1 MNQQSIYK
9 NDINREIGQVIYSN
23 DDRHLIQ
30 ELKEYVLTKELMK
43 PKMLPALFEAF
54 AKPKINSS
62 VWISGYYGSG
72 KSHLLKMLSLVLNNK
87 EIEGEKSVDIFS
99 TKDESDFDFQNN
111 IKRVS
116 KIHNK
121 AILFNIAAKADG
133 FDTGDNFTDRVLMVF
148 LKAINEYY
156 GYHPIYPEIA
166 EIERQLDQNG
176 LLATF
181 RDNYY
186 KRCNQ
191 SWEMH
196 RNDVAWHLNELIAV
210 YAQTRNISQ
219 EESRDI
225 INQHR
230 NNYKIDIETFAKLI
244 FKHCENDK
252 CRIVFCADEVGQFIA
267 DDIEKMLSLQTIA
280 ENLAVQTDGRAF
292 IVVTSQDDLDTT
304 ISRFTQNQADMF
316 SKIKDRFAYRIPLT
330 SANAD
335 EVIQKRLLLKT
346 PEGNASLEPI
356 YEKEKNN
363 IAVVFKFTDD
373 SKKYKGYQSLEH
385 FQSTFPFVPY
395 QFDLFQDAM
404 KALSIHD
411 AFTGRSQSTGER
423 SLLGVCHTVA
433 KSLKENNLGTIV
445 TFPMMFDAIKHD
457 FRSAVYSDIT
467 HAERNLDAPLAV
479 EVLKALFLVKYVKG
493 FNANLKNLITL
504 LLPSFDVDP
513 NAFQTSMQ
521 EALNLLESQ
530 TLIQR
535 TSANTYEYLTNQ
547 EKDVEKEIKNTEI
560 EDTATNKWL
569 AAFLFDEILKDTK
582 VRLERIAQPY
592 EFGKKLDDFAI
603 TTKDFYVNF
612 ITQFNLNGT
621 SAGNI
626 QFFSMGKPNELI
638 VLLPEDNRLHIELP
652 LWIKTDKYIQLTQS
666 PALEVA
672 KQQILR
678 EKAQLN
684 QNRKRDLV
692 SQLREMIADARMFLG
707 GSEVSNNSSR
717 DPKTKITSGIQLLIK
732 TIYPKL
738 DMLPCAFS
746 EDDIVNFII
755 SNDNVLFTD
764 DLHAIEVEVLNR
776 IQRNKA
782 NHERTTTKSLLDYF
796 YGRPYGWYQAA
807 VLSIVAKL
815 YKRNKISLKQDSNPL
830 DDRATLEALQRNN
843 QYGNT
848 LIDLEEEIHNTQV
861 QLLKNFYQDYFNEPC
876 LGNEPKEI
884 SRLFKQRINKELND
898 LMLLYNMRSRFR
910 FLEIMGEP
918 VNRVKLLAEKDHP
931 YFFNALLNYQN
942 DMLDDKDN
950 VIDAVKRF
958 MNGPQKDIFEQVLLY
973 LQSDNANFN
982 YINHEGLERLSLVKE
997 SPAPYKGNLIQ
1008 EAKAALEQVKAEIQ
1022 TQQKLER
1029 GAAMDLVKQAIG
1041 KLKSFE
1047 DYSKLNPS
1055 QQIDVM
1061 KPLEAALTDISQE
1074 RFIGNIRTKAN
1085 HAANDLYHKQV
1096 EKITLLANPPK
1107 PLEPGETESPKP
1119 RIVFVRRDSVRIS
1132 FSKPA
1137 LENRQDV
1144 EEYLSAVKK
1153 EYMRIIDEQK
1163 RISL

>member
-1 MNQQSIYK
+1 MNQQHIYK
-9 NDINREIGQVIYSN
+9 NDITREIGRVIYSN

-54 AKPKINSS
+54 ANAKVNSS

-72 KSHLLKMLSLVLNNK
+72 KSHLLKMLSLVLNNM
-87 EIEGEKSVDIFS
+87 EIEGEKSADIFS
-99 TKDESDFDFQNN
+99 VKEESDFDFQNN

-121 AILFNIAAKADG
+121 AILFNISAKADG
-133 FDTGDNFTDRVLMVF
+133 FDTGDTFTDRVLMVF
-148 LKAINEYY
+148 LKSLNEFY

-166 EIERQLDQNG
+166 DLERQLDLNG
-176 LLATF
+176 LLETF

-186 KRCNQ
+186 KHCNH
-191 SWEMH
+191 SWESQ
-196 RNDVAWHLNELIAV
+196 RNDVAWHLNELVAV

-219 EESRDI
+219 EEARDI
-225 INQHR
+225 INQQR
-230 NNYKIDIETFAKLI
+230 SNYKIDIETFARLVL
-244 FKHCENDK
+244 KHCDRDK

-280 ENLAVQTDGRAF
+280 ENLAVHTDGRAF

-316 SKIKDRFAYRIPLT
+316 SKIKDRFAFRIPLT

-335 EVIQKRLLLKT
+335 EVIRKRLLLKT
-346 PEGNASLEPI
+346 PEGNALLEPI
-356 YEKEKNN
+356 FEKEKNN
-363 IAVVFKFTDD
+363 ISVAFRFTDD
-373 SKKYKGYQSLEH
+373 SRKYKGYLSLEH
-385 FQSTFPFVPY
+385 FQDTFPFVPY

-433 KSLKENNLGTIV
+433 KSLKDHDLGAIV
-445 TFPMMFDAIKHD
+445 TFPMMFDAIRHD

-467 HAERNLDAPLAV
+467 HAERNLNSPLAV
-479 EVLKALFLVKYVKG
+479 DLLKALFLVKYVKG
-493 FNANLKNLITL
+493 FNSNLKNITTL
-504 LLPSFDVDP
+504 LLPAY
-513 NAFQTSMQ
+513 NADYNVFQTSLQ
-521 EALNLLESQ
+521 EALNLLENQ

-535 TSANTYEYLTNQ
+535 TAANTYEYLTNQ

-560 EDTATNKWL
+560 DETAQNKL
-569 AAFLFDEILKDTK
+569 LTTLLFEEILKDTR
-582 VRLERIAQPY
+582 VRLDKIAQPY

-603 TTKDFYVNF
+603 STRDFYVNF

-621 SAGNI
+621 NAANI
-626 QFFSMGKPNELI
+626 QFFSMGKPNELM
-638 VLLPEDNRLHIELP
+638 VLLPEDKRLHIDLP
-652 LWIKTDKYIQLTQS
+652 LWIKTEKYIQTTQS

-684 QNRKRDLV
+684 QDRRRNLI
-692 SQLREMIADARMFLG
+692 SQLKEMMADARMFLS
-707 GSEVSNNSSR
+707 GSEVSNNASR
-717 DPKTKITSGIQLLIK
+717 DPKTKITAGVQLLIK

-746 EDDIVNFII
+746 EDDLVSIII
-755 SNDNVLFTD
+755 SNDNLLFTD
-764 DLHAIEVEVLNR
+764 DLHAIEVEALNR

-782 NHERTTTKSLLDYF
+782 NHERTTIKSLLDYF

-807 VLSIVAKL
+807 VLSIIAKL
-815 YKRNKISLKQDSNPL
+815 YKRNKISLKQDSNTL
-830 DDRATLEALQRNN
+830 DDKAALEALQRNN

-848 LIDLEEEIHNTQV
+848 LIDLEEEIQNSQV

-876 LGNEPKEI
+876 LANEPKEI
-884 SRLFKQRINKELND
+884 SRFFKQRINKELND

-918 VNRVKLLAEKDHP
+918 INRIRLLAEKEHP
-931 YFFNALLNYQN
+931 YFFNALTNYQ
-942 DMLDDKDN
+942 DDLLDDKDN
-950 VIDAVKRF
+950 ILDAVKRF
-958 MNGPQKDIFEQVLLY
+958 MNGSQKDIFEQVLFY
-973 LQSDNANFN
+973 LQSNNANFN
-982 YINHEGLERLSLVKE
+982 YINHEGLDRLTMVKE
-997 SPAPYKGNLIQ
+997 SQAPYKGNLIQ
-1008 EAKAALEQVKAEIQ
+1008 EAKAALEQVRSEID

-1029 GAAMDLVKQAIG
+1029 AAALDLVKQAIS

-1047 DYSKLNPS
+1047 DYGKLHPP
-1055 QQIDVM
+1055 QQLDVM
-1061 KPLEAALTDISQE
+1061 RPLEAALTDIAQE
-1074 RFIGNIRTKAN
+1074 KFIGNIRTKAN

-1096 EKITLLANPPK
+1096 EKITLLANPPE
-1107 PLEPGETESPKP
+1107 PPTPGETEPPKP
-1119 RIVFVRRDSVRIS
+1119 RIVFVRRDSVRVN
-1132 FSKPA
+1132 FPKPA

-1153 EYMRIIDEQK
+1153 EYLRIIDEQK